1 MRIITALAAYF
12 ALLSRVL
19 AAVGLVRT
27 DRTFRPA
34 VGPALLR
41 AVLVLPL
48 MAARLGAAEPFQLW
62 DDTAP
67 LPTAAEAPVL
77 EHVRFS
83 RIKQR
88 APEVDGFNWLH
99 GVAIVRHNGTLFT
112 SWGHNK
118 GQENSLTE
126 IIQGRRSFADGRTW
140 EPVELI
146 SGGSDKHG
154 VSHGSFLSHDGTL
167 WAFCGR
173 FTGFHQGIA
182 TEAFVLDEA
191 AGRWVSRGI
200 VAGDGFWPMAEPVK
214 MKDLNWIMA
223 GICVGEG
230 NPAAVA
236 ISRGDGFTRWDVVRI
251 PQPEG
256 ISMWGESAV
265 LVDGA
270 EVLNIARYGG
280 KAVALVSV
288 SRDFGRTWDLMRESN
303 LAMATSKPYAGV
315 LSTGQRY
322 LIGNTTAGCG
332 HRRDPL
338 TIAVTRPGE
347 KRFSTVSVIRRGQ
360 QPGFDDPPGTKLAY
374 PYAAE
379 YDGKLYVVYSVG
391 HLPANQNSAE
401 LAVIP
406 IRELE
411 TD

>member
-1 MRIITALAAYF
+1 MRITTTLAAHF
-12 ALLSRVL
+12 VLLPRVL
-19 AAVGLVRT
+19 AAVRLVRT
-27 DRTFRPA
+27 GRTR
-34 VGPALLR
+34 R
-41 AVLVLPL
+41 ATVSSAFFHVALVLL
-48 MAARLGAAEPFQLW
+48 LTAALLGAAEPFQLW
-62 DDTAP
+62 DDSVS
-67 LPTAAEAPVL
+67 LPTAAEAPMLQNVQ
-77 EHVRFS
+77 FS

-88 APEVDGFNWLH
+88 EPEVDGFNWLH
-99 GVAIVRHNGTLFT
+99 GVAIVRHKGTLFT

-118 GQENSLTE
+118 GQENTLTE
-126 IIQGRRSFADGRTW
+126 IIQGRRSFDDGRTW

-146 SGGSDKHG
+146 SAGSDRHG
-154 VSHGSFLSHDGTL
+154 VSHGSFLSHHGTL

-173 FTGFHQGIA
+173 FTGFHQGTA

-191 AGRWVSRGI
+191 ANRWGSRGI
-200 VAGDGFWPMAEPVK
+200 VAADGFWPMAEPVR
-214 MKDLNWIMA
+214 MENLNWIMA

-236 ISRGDGFTRWDVVRI
+236 VSRGDDFTRLDVVRI
-251 PQPEG
+251 PPPEG
-256 ISMWGESAV
+256 VSMWGESAV

-303 LAMATSKPYAGV
+303 LPMATSKPYAGV

-347 KRFSTVSVIRRGQ
+347 KRFSKVWVIRRGQ
-360 QPGFDDPPGTKLAY
+360 QAGFDDPPGTKLAY

-379 YDGKLYVVYSVG
+379 YDGKLCVVYSVG